1 MFLPLVSIIIPT
13 YQRARFLV
21 RAIESV
27 LKQTY
32 PRIELIVVD
41 DGSKDET
48 PHIVCR
54 YPLKY
59 VKLPK
64 NFGVSFARNRGIL
77 KAKGDFIAFLD
88 SDDMFRRKK
97 VEKQV
102 EFFLKNPHFMAV
114 QTEEVWFRHGR
125 GINPRKRHVK
135 ARGYFL
141 DRALD
146 LCVVSPSSVMLRR
159 EVFAHLGLFDEG
171 LPVCEDY
178 DYFIRYALKYPMGY
192 IPEPLVVKEG
202 GHEGQLSSRWG
213 LDFYRVKS
221 LIKNYLKHLP
231 LLAAEE
237 KILFLYYIHKKAKIF
252 LEGAR
257 KRGNLKGL
265 FEMQRMLSC
274 LEFPHKL
281 PY

>member
-1 MFLPLVSIIIPT
+1 MSLPLVSVIIPT
-13 YQRARFLV
+13 YQRAKFLV
-21 RAIESV
+21 KAIESV
-27 LKQTY
+27 LNQTY
-32 PRIELIVVD
+32 PHIELIVID

-48 PHIVCR
+48 PYVVCR

-59 VKLPK
+59 VKLPR

-88 SDDMFRRKK
+88 SDDRYEKQK
-97 VEKQV
+97 IEKQV
-102 EFFLKNPHFMAV
+102 DFMLKHPHFMAV
-114 QTEEVWFRHGR
+114 QTEEVWFRHGKR
-125 GINPRKRHVK
+125 INPKKRHAK

-159 EVFAHLGLFDEG
+159 EVFAEVGLFDEF

-178 DYFIRYALKYPMGY
+178 DFFIRYALKYAMGY

-221 LIKNYLKHLP
+221 LIKNYLKHFP
-231 LLAAEE
+231 LLAPEE
-237 KILFLYYIHKKAKIF
+237 KILFLYHIHRKAKIF
-252 LEGAR
+252 LQGAR
-257 KRGNLKGL
+257 KRGNFQGM
-265 FEMQRMLSC
+265 FEMQRLLAC
-274 LEFPHKL
+274 LEYPPNL